1 MVMRVSVLHHYGP
14 TAHRKSQ
21 LSQLLFVSA
30 VHVHVLATCR
40 RGRRVVHEVVE
51 VDEVVDEVVVDEV
64 VLEVVVSTVGA
75 DAPPARADPGPGCG
89 TAKAETLRQGGG
101 RSGGPASSPTQCR
114 DFRENRVNVCPG
126 LPFPPGDPLTRKM

>member
-30 VHVHVLATCR
+30 VHVHVLATCLEE
-40 RGRRVVHEVVE
+40 VVVDEVVE
-51 VDEVVDEVVVDEV
+51 VDEVVNEVVDEVVVDEV

-89 TAKAETLRQGGG
+89 TAKAETDTHLK
-101 RSGGPASSPTQCR
+101 T
-114 DFRENRVNVCPG
+114 
-126 LPFPPGDPLTRKM
+126 T